1 MKEIEPFVQVPYALL
16 AAKGYVNQETG
27 EAIKLSQ
34 GAKFVYIYLKA
45 RNQFFVTKRC
55 GEHFEAQSTIA
66 EAVGMDLR
74 RVGEIILEFIKNGVL
89 YAEKE
94 ACSNGRRW
102 HYRRVNNL
110 ILWKEKGKTPPK
122 QTKKTAKQDDQEL
135 FPVEDVPDW
144 LWDDDL
150 NAGEV
155 VYQQSPIDH
164 WDDPQLPF

>member
-1 MKEIEPFVQVPYALL
+1 MKEQEPYVQVPYALL

-27 EAIKLSQ
+27 EAIKMSQ

-45 RNQFFVTKRC
+45 RNQFFVVERG

-74 RVGEIILEFIKNGVL
+74 RVGDIILEFIRNGVVW
-89 YAEKE
+89 AEKE

-110 ILWKEKGKTPPK
+110 LLWKGDGKTTP
-122 QTKKTAKQDDQEL
+122 TKAKKAAKEVDPEL
-135 FPVEDVPDW
+135 LPVDDVPEW
-144 LWDDDL
+144 LWNDDL
-150 NAGEV
+150 NSGEV
-155 VYQQSPIDH
+155 
-164 WDDPQLPF
+164 

>member
-1 MKEIEPFVQVPYALL
+1 MEAEEQYIKLPYALM

-27 EAIKLSQ
+27 EAVKMSQ
-34 GAKFVYIYLKA
+34 GAKFIYLYLKA
-45 RNQFFVTKRC
+45 RNQFFVVQRG

-74 RVGEIILEFIKNGVL
+74 RTGEIILEFIKNGVV

-110 ILWKEKGKTPPK
+110 LLWKGKGKTPLTK
-122 QTKKTAKQDDQEL
+122 AKKTGEQEVGEL
-135 FPVEDVPDW
+135 FPVDEVPEW
-144 LWDDDL
+144 LWNDDL
-150 NAGEV
+150 NGGEV
-155 VYQQSPIDH
+155 
-164 WDDPQLPF
+164 

>member
-1 MKEIEPFVQVPYALL
+1 MEAEEQYIKLPYALM

-27 EAIKLSQ
+27 EAIKMSQ
-34 GAKFVYIYLKA
+34 GAKFIYLYLKA
-45 RNQFFVTKRC
+45 RNQFFVVKRG

-74 RVGEIILEFIKNGVL
+74 RTGEIILEFIKNGVV

-110 ILWKEKGKTPPK
+110 LLWKGKGKTTLRK
-122 QTKKTAKQDDQEL
+122 DKKDSNQDVEEL
-135 FPVEDVPDW
+135 LPVDEVPEW
-144 LWDDDL
+144 LWNDDL
-150 NAGEV
+150 NGGEV
-155 VYQQSPIDH
+155 
-164 WDDPQLPF
+164 

>member
-1 MKEIEPFVQVPYALL
+1 METEEQYIKLPYALM

-27 EAIKLSQ
+27 EAIKMSQ
-34 GAKFVYIYLKA
+34 GAKFIYLYLKA
-45 RNQFFVTKRC
+45 RNQFFVVQRG

-74 RVGEIILEFIKNGVL
+74 RTAEIILEFIKNGVV

-110 ILWKEKGKTPPK
+110 LLWKGKDKTPLTK
-122 QTKKTAKQDDQEL
+122 AKKTGEQEVGEL
-135 FPVEDVPDW
+135 LPVEDVPVW

-150 NAGEV
+150 NGGE
-155 VYQQSPIDH
+155 Y
-164 WDDPQLPF
+164 

>member
-1 MKEIEPFVQVPYALL
+1 MKEQEPYVQVPYALL

-27 EAIKLSQ
+27 ETIKMSQ

-45 RNQFFVTKRC
+45 RNQFFVVERG

-74 RVGEIILEFIKNGVL
+74 RVGDIILEFIKNGVVW
-89 YAEKE
+89 AEKE

-110 ILWKEKGKTPPK
+110 LLWNGKGKTPLTKP
-122 QTKKTAKQDDQEL
+122 KKTKEQEVDEL
-135 FPVEDVPDW
+135 LPVDEVPEW
-144 LWDDDL
+144 LWNDDL
-150 NAGEV
+150 NSEEV
-155 VYQQSPIDH
+155 Q
-164 WDDPQLPF
+164 

>member
-1 MKEIEPFVQVPYALL
+1 MKEQEPYVQVPYALL

-27 EAIKLSQ
+27 EVIKMSQ

-45 RNQFFVTKRC
+45 RNQFFVVGRG

-74 RVGEIILEFIKNGVL
+74 RVGDIILEFIKNGVVC
-89 YAEKE
+89 AEKE

-110 ILWKEKGKTPPK
+110 LLWKGKDKTPL
-122 QTKKTAKQDDQEL
+122 TKAKKAAKDVVYEL
-135 FPVEDVPDW
+135 HPVEEVPDY
-144 LWDDDL
+144 LWNDDL
-150 NAGEV
+150 NGGEV
-155 VYQQSPIDH
+155 
-164 WDDPQLPF
+164 